1 MKKFSMFL
9 VCVIALLS
17 LTGCSMLYD
26 NYQNNA
32 INGFDVKYSEV
43 LDEAFVDTYHW
54 DGTDEAKNIV
64 IPEEYNDM
72 KITALGGYYGRGVPC
87 AFGIE
92 LPESYTETLCDEAN
106 RWTSSRNYEDVGS
119 VDTVYLNF
127 NIHLSKNVEEIT
139 RHSLDTFREGEYFD
153 GEKYHTKI
161 IIVLLYKFTCD
172 EDNETFYA
180 KDGKLYYREDDSVVS
195 DILYF
200 DHDFEK

>member
-1 MKKFSMFL
+1 
-9 VCVIALLS
+9 
-17 LTGCSMLYD
+17 MLYD

-32 INGFDVKYSEV
+32 INGFDVAYSEV

-87 AFGIE
+87 TFGIE

-106 RWTSSRNYEDVGS
+106 YWTSSWDYEDVGS

-139 RHSLDTFREGEYFD
+139 LHSLDTFREGKYFD
-153 GEKYHTKI
+153 GEEYHTKI